1 MLIDK
6 AVDGSCFMGEYLVGA
21 EAPPRERL
29 ASTNLCYVS
38 IALYSSKLQPHKT

>member
-6 AVDGSCFMGEYLVGA
+6 AVEGSCFMREYLAGA
-21 EAPPRERL
+21 VAALQGRL

-38 IALYSSKLQPHKT
+38 VALYSSKLQPHKP